1 MSDKPY
7 LTIKLNM
14 NRILL
19 PACLCAALLSA
30 CGGQTEAPQET
41 TRELFLTDSL
51 QNVVSVDTVHIHEV
65 ADELT
70 LNGRVTFN
78 QEQVARVFPIFGGT
92 VTEVSAE
99 IGDHVRKGDILAVIR
114 SGEVADYE
122 KQKKEAEQQLII
134 ARRNL
139 QSVQDMFA
147 SGMASERDVLQ
158 ARQELSNAEAEEKR
172 ITEIFS
178 IYHLAGKSLYIV
190 KALVSGFIIEKNIN
204 KEMQIRS
211 DQNDEMFVISGLENV
226 WVDRKSTRLNS
237 SHLVISYAVFCL
249 HENAPVRITTLA
261 YPGKEFTG
269 KIDKVYNMLND
280 ESKTMNV
287 RVKLTNE
294 NYLLKPGM
302 FTNVSVISRS
312 SDKQLPRIDSHA
324 LVFEN
329 GKNFVVTVDADGKL
343 AVKEVEV
350 YRQLSKECYLSSGV
364 QEGDRILNK
373 NVLLVYNA
381 LNAD

>member
-190 KALVSGFIIEKNIN
+190 KAPVSGFIIEKNIN

-226 WVDRKSTRLNS
+226 WVMADVYESN
-237 SHLVISYAVFCL
+237 ISKV

>member
-99 IGDHVRKGDILAVIR
+99 IGDHVHKGDILAVIR

-190 KALVSGFIIEKNIN
+190 KAPVSGFIIEKNIN

-226 WVDRKSTRLNS
+226 WVMADVYESN
-237 SHLVISYAVFCL
+237 ISKV

-312 SDKQLPRIDSHA
+312 SDKQLPRIDLHA

>member
-158 ARQELSNAEAEEKR
+158 ARQAQSNAEAEEKR
-172 ITEIFS
+172 ITEILS
-178 IYHLAGKSLYIV
+178 IYHLAGKSLYLV
-190 KALVSGFIIEKNIN
+190 KAPVSGFIVEKNIN

-226 WVDRKSTRLNS
+226 WVMADVYESD
-237 SHLVISYAVFCL
+237 ISKV

-329 GKNFVVTVDADGKL
+329 GKNFVVTVDAGGKL

>member
-19 PACLCAALLSA
+19 PACLCATLLSA
-30 CGGQTEAPQET
+30 CSGQTEAPQET

-158 ARQELSNAEAEEKR
+158 ARQELGNAEAEEKR

-190 KALVSGFIIEKNIN
+190 KAPVSGFIVEKNIN

-226 WVDRKSTRLNS
+226 WVMADVYESD
-237 SHLVISYAVFCL
+237 ISKV

-302 FTNVSVISRS
+302 FTNVSVISIS

-324 LVFEN
+324 LVFED
-329 GKNFVVTVDADGKL
+329 GKNFVVTVDAAGKL

-350 YRQLSKECYLSSGV
+350 YRQLSKECYLSSGA

>member
-190 KALVSGFIIEKNIN
+190 KAPVSGFIVEKNIN

-226 WVDRKSTRLNS
+226 WVMADVYESN
-237 SHLVISYAVFCL
+237 ISKV

-287 RVKLTNE
+287 RVKITNE

>member
-78 QEQVARVFPIFGGT
+78 QEQVARVFPIFGGP

-190 KALVSGFIIEKNIN
+190 KAPVSGFIIEKNIN

-226 WVDRKSTRLNS
+226 WVMADVYESN
-237 SHLVISYAVFCL
+237 ISKV

>member
-19 PACLCAALLSA
+19 PACLCAALLNA

-122 KQKKEAEQQLII
+122 KQKKEAEQQLVI

-190 KALVSGFIIEKNIN
+190 KAPVSGFIVEKNIN

-226 WVDRKSTRLNS
+226 WVMADVYESN
-237 SHLVISYAVFCL
+237 ISKV

-329 GKNFVVTVDADGKL
+329 GKNFVVTVDAAGKL

-350 YRQLSKECYLSSGV
+350 SRQLSKECYLSSGV

>member
-122 KQKKEAEQQLII
+122 KQKKEAEQQLVI

-158 ARQELSNAEAEEKR
+158 ARQELGNAEAEEKR

-178 IYHLAGKSLYIV
+178 IYHLAGKSLYLV
-190 KALVSGFIIEKNIN
+190 KAPVSGFIVEKNIN

-226 WVDRKSTRLNS
+226 WVMADVYESD
-237 SHLVISYAVFCL
+237 ISKV

-329 GKNFVVTVDADGKL
+329 GKNFVVTVDAGGKL
-343 AVKEVEV
+343 AIKEVEV

>member
-1 MSDKPY
+1 LSDKPY

-134 ARRNL
+134 VRRNL

-190 KALVSGFIIEKNIN
+190 KAPVSGFIVEKNIN

-226 WVDRKSTRLNS
+226 WVMADVYESN
-237 SHLVISYAVFCL
+237 ISKV

>member
-190 KALVSGFIIEKNIN
+190 KAPVSGFIIEKNIN

-226 WVDRKSTRLNS
+226 WVMADVYESN
-237 SHLVISYAVFCL
+237 ISKV

-294 NYLLKPGM
+294 NRACSPTYP
-302 FTNVSVISRS
+302 
-312 SDKQLPRIDSHA
+312 
-324 LVFEN
+324 
-329 GKNFVVTVDADGKL
+329 
-343 AVKEVEV
+343 
-350 YRQLSKECYLSSGV
+350 
-364 QEGDRILNK
+364 
-373 NVLLVYNA
+373 
-381 LNAD
+381 

>member
-158 ARQELSNAEAEEKR
+158 ARQELGNAEAEEKR

-178 IYHLAGKSLYIV
+178 IYHLAGKSLYLV
-190 KALVSGFIIEKNIN
+190 KAPVSGFIVEKNIN

-226 WVDRKSTRLNS
+226 WVMADVYESD
-237 SHLVISYAVFCL
+237 ISKV

-324 LVFEN
+324 LVFED
-329 GKNFVVTVDADGKL
+329 GKNFVVTVDAAGKL

>member
-122 KQKKEAEQQLII
+122 KQKKEAEQQLVI

-190 KALVSGFIIEKNIN
+190 KAPVSGFIVEKNIN

-226 WVDRKSTRLNS
+226 WVMADVYESN
-237 SHLVISYAVFCL
+237 ISKV

-269 KIDKVYNMLND
+269 KIYKVYKMLND

-329 GKNFVVTVDADGKL
+329 GKNFVVTVDAAGKL

>member
-1 MSDKPY
+1 
-7 LTIKLNM
+7 M

-158 ARQELSNAEAEEKR
+158 ARQELGNAEAEEKR

-190 KALVSGFIIEKNIN
+190 KAPVSGFIIEKNIN

-226 WVDRKSTRLNS
+226 WVMADVYESD
-237 SHLVISYAVFCL
+237 ISKV

-324 LVFEN
+324 LVFED
-329 GKNFVVTVDADGKL
+329 GKNFVVTVDAAGKL

-350 YRQLSKECYLSSGV
+350 YRQLSKECYLSSGA

>member
-190 KALVSGFIIEKNIN
+190 KAPVSGFIVEKNIN

-226 WVDRKSTRLNS
+226 WVMADVYESN
-237 SHLVISYAVFCL
+237 ISKV

-329 GKNFVVTVDADGKL
+329 GKNFVVTVDAAGKL

>member
-190 KALVSGFIIEKNIN
+190 KAPVSGFIIEKNIN

-226 WVDRKSTRLNS
+226 WVMADVYESN
-237 SHLVISYAVFCL
+237 ISKV

-312 SDKQLPRIDSHA
+312 SDKQLPRIDSHV

>member
-51 QNVVSVDTVHIHEV
+51 QNVISVDTVHIHEV

-147 SGMASERDVLQ
+147 SGMASDRDVLQ

-190 KALVSGFIIEKNIN
+190 KAPVSGFIVEKNIN

-226 WVDRKSTRLNS
+226 WVMADVYESD
-237 SHLVISYAVFCL
+237 ISKV

-329 GKNFVVTVDADGKL
+329 GKNFVVTVDAAGKL

>member
-30 CGGQTEAPQET
+30 CGGQTETPQET

-122 KQKKEAEQQLII
+122 KQKKEAEQQLVI

-158 ARQELSNAEAEEKR
+158 ARQELGNAEAEEKR

-178 IYHLAGKSLYIV
+178 IYHLAGKSLYLV
-190 KALVSGFIIEKNIN
+190 KAPVSGFIVEKNIN

-226 WVDRKSTRLNS
+226 WVMADVYESD
-237 SHLVISYAVFCL
+237 ISKV

-261 YPGKEFTG
+261 YPDKEFTG

-329 GKNFVVTVDADGKL
+329 GKNFVVTVDAAGKL

>member
-190 KALVSGFIIEKNIN
+190 KAPVSGFIIEKNIN

-226 WVDRKSTRLNS
+226 WVMADVYESN
-237 SHLVISYAVFCL
+237 ISKV

-329 GKNFVVTVDADGKL
+329 GNNFVVTVDADGKL

>member
-158 ARQELSNAEAEEKR
+158 ARQELGNAEAEEKR

-190 KALVSGFIIEKNIN
+190 KAPVSGFIVEKNIN

-226 WVDRKSTRLNS
+226 WVMADVYESD
-237 SHLVISYAVFCL
+237 ISKV
-249 HENAPVRITTLA
+249 HENAPVQITTLA

-329 GKNFVVTVDADGKL
+329 GKNFVVTVDAAGKL

>member
-1 MSDKPY
+1 
-7 LTIKLNM
+7 M

-70 LNGRVTFN
+70 LNSRVTFN

-190 KALVSGFIIEKNIN
+190 KAPVSGFIVEKNIN

-226 WVDRKSTRLNS
+226 WVMADVYESD
-237 SHLVISYAVFCL
+237 ISKV

>member
-190 KALVSGFIIEKNIN
+190 KAPVSGFIIEKNIN

-226 WVDRKSTRLNS
+226 WVMADVYESN
-237 SHLVISYAVFCL
+237 ISKV

-343 AVKEVEV
+343 GVKEVEV

>member
-30 CGGQTEAPQET
+30 CGGQTEATQET

-190 KALVSGFIIEKNIN
+190 KAPVSGFIIEKNIN

-226 WVDRKSTRLNS
+226 WVMADVYESN
-237 SHLVISYAVFCL
+237 ISKV

>member
-139 QSVQDMFA
+139 QSVQDMFT

-158 ARQELSNAEAEEKR
+158 ARQELGNAEAEEKR

-190 KALVSGFIIEKNIN
+190 KAPVSGFIVEKNIN

-226 WVDRKSTRLNS
+226 WVMADVYESD
-237 SHLVISYAVFCL
+237 ISKV

>member
-190 KALVSGFIIEKNIN
+190 KAPVSGFIIEKNIN

-226 WVDRKSTRLNS
+226 WVMADVYERN
-237 SHLVISYAVFCL
+237 ISKV

>member
-92 VTEVSAE
+92 MTEVSAE

-190 KALVSGFIIEKNIN
+190 KAPVSGFIVEKNIN

-226 WVDRKSTRLNS
+226 WVMADVYESD
-237 SHLVISYAVFCL
+237 ISKV

>member
-190 KALVSGFIIEKNIN
+190 KAPVSGFIIEKNIN

-226 WVDRKSTRLNS
+226 WVMADVYESN
-237 SHLVISYAVFCL
+237 ISKV

-302 FTNVSVISRS
+302 FTNISVISRS